1 MTKRLLAFGLFFVM
15 AGLLAAQD
23 MPPLPPMPDQG
34 QSASASAP
42 AAAAPAAST
51 DSSQAQTLP
60 PLPQDNSGAAAA
72 PAAPAASTDN
82 SQAQALPPLPGDNG
96 AASSGATPTPS
107 AETEQATPAET
118 PSAESTPAGTKPAHH
133 PKPWEASKYRPN
145 VIFGGWVRPN
155 GGNETSRLAWTSA
168 KVLDALLFHKY
179 KLVSPDEG
187 KPEEGSYEGQKGR
200 QWRKFSFVA
209 PKSKLTVEV
218 YLRQAANKKVWL
230 RVGPGEP
237 IAPAAETLGEAQKQ
251 RLADLAALHLIQKRL
266 GRRLSANRYVAT
278 WEAPYRYEQETADR

>member
-1 MTKRLLAFGLFFVM
+1 MRKRLAAFGLFFLT

-42 AAAAPAAST
+42 AA
-51 DSSQAQTLP
+51 
-60 PLPQDNSGAAAA
+60 
-72 PAAPAASTDN
+72 PAAPPAPSTDN
-82 SQAQALPPLPGDNG
+82 SQAQALPPLPDNSG
-96 AASSGATPTPS
+96 AASAPASSTEMPPMPGGTTSADATPTPS
-107 AETEQATPAET
+107 AESEQATPAET
-118 PSAESTPAGTKPAHH
+118 PSAESTPAATKPAHK
-133 PKPWEASKYRPN
+133 PKPWEVSKYRPN
-145 VIFGGWVRPN
+145 VIFGGWVRPK
-155 GGNETSRLAWTSA
+155 GGNETSRLAWTSG

-179 KLVSPDEG
+179 KLVSPEEG

-200 QWRKFSFVA
+200 QWRKFSFTA
-209 PKSKLTVEV
+209 PQSKLTVEV

-237 IAPAAETLGEAQKQ
+237 IAPEAETLPQTQKQ